1 MAEIK
6 RLKAEVVSL
15 KEQLAGA
22 IGTRNEAIRA
32 ANGYKARAEK
42 LEKIIKATG
51 AVA

>member
-22 IGTRNEAIRA
+22 IGTRNEAIRSAKYYKSKCEKVA
-32 ANGYKARAEK
+32 A
-42 LEKIIKATG
+42 
-51 AVA
+51 